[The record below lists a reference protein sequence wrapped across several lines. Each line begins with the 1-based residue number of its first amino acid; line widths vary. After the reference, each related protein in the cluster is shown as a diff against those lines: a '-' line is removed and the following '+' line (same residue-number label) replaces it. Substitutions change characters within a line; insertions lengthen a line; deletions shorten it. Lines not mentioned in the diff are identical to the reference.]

1 MGYITKTEAVNQ
13 MLLASGES
21 IVSDL
26 TEDGSVD
33 TSICEKILDNIAL
46 EWQLRGIAENTLESY
61 YLPMDTPGEPEKDDK
76 IFLKTTTIAA
86 ELLSQHMT
94 SGAGLSITQRPQQR
108 IVGIIKNIGTGDSYQ
123 PILYNITE
131 DTDTW
136 DSPEGGRKY
145 RVLEKLKLE
154 WEQLST
160 VNQQGIADQSCRQYQ
175 IYTQG
180 DANVDKALA
189 ERAQYGRLKARAG
202 DIAQK
207 NRNIFSG
214 GDLSVRR
221 ARDRFQWGYG
231 TNVRTWNQS

>member
-26 TEDGSVD
+26 TTDGSVD

-46 EWQLRGIAENTLESY
+46 EWQLRGLAENTTESY
-61 YLPMDTPGEPEKDDK
+61 YLPEASGTNEDK
-76 IFLKTTTIAA
+76 IMLNTTCIAC
-86 ELLSQHMT
+86 ELLSEHLT

-108 IVGIIKNIGTGDSYQ
+108 IVGIIKNIGTGGAYQ

-131 DTDTW
+131 DKDTW
-136 DSPEGGRKY
+136 DDPEGGRKY

-160 VNQQGIADQSCRQYQ
+160 VNQQGIVDQAARQYQ

-180 DANVDKALA
+180 DANVDSALG
-189 ERAQYGRLKARAG
+189 ERSNFGRIRARSA

-207 NRNIFSG
+207 NRNIFAG
-214 GDLSVRR
+214 GDPSIRR
-221 ARDRFQWGYG
+221 ARDRFMWDPLK
-231 TNVRTWNQS
+231 NIRTFNQL